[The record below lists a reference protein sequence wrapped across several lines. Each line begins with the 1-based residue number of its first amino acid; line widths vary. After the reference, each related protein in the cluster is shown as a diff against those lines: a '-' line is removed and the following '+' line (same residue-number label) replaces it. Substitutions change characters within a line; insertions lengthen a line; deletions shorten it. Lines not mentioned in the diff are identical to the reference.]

1 MFFLHALAAALLTHA
16 ALTRALVAV
25 SHTPSGKPIF
35 QAPPGSRVQQ
45 SGTNMD
51 VFAPNGSLIHVFQN
65 VLSTSKNK
73 KRAPTR
79 RQDVSA
85 TEASIV
91 FSDPSSDTVQSL
103 KTSFVVPPEPKTFE
117 SQILFFGA
125 GVGTLDNTTGALA
138 SILRAALQY
147 GGTNI
152 PGLGGPFWTAVIQ
165 LELLPEGDSEFLQIF
180 DPSVN
185 YTLTPGDRLST
196 SVTFVPNGFPSFFSY
211 NATFDNHPEFSWFE
225 VGSSNPVQVVNL
237 RMEEEGVFQ
246 PSDYPAGAF
255 VFEQVEVNLTTGF
268 PDVSW
273 STDEDPTTNV
283 AVKVE
288 KDGSQDAKVALIFP
302 AAY

>member
-1 MFFLHALAAALLTHA
+1 MFFLRALAAALLTHA

-25 SHTPSGKPIF
+25 SHTPSGRPIF

-65 VLSTSKNK
+65 VLSTPK
-73 KRAPTR
+73 KRASTPAR
-79 RQDVSA
+79 RQVLST

-91 FSDPSSDTVQSL
+91 FSDPSDTIQFL
-103 KTSFVVPPEPKTFE
+103 KTSFVVPPDPKTFE
-117 SQILFFGA
+117 SQLLFFGA
-125 GVGTLDNTTGALA
+125 GVGTLDDTGALD

-147 GGTNI
+147 GGTNSQ
-152 PGLGGPFWTAVIQ
+152 GGSFWIATIH
-165 LELLPEGDSEFLQIF
+165 LEFLPDGGFLEIF

-185 YTLTPGDRLST
+185 YTLTPGERLST
-196 SVTFVPNGFPSFFSY
+196 SVTFDPNGFQLPGLPTFFNY
-211 NATFDNHPEFSWFE
+211 NVTFDNHPEFSWLE
-225 VGSSNPVQVVNL
+225 VGSTEPVQVVNL
-237 RMEEEGVFQ
+237 RMEEEGALQ
-246 PSDYPAGAF
+246 PTDYPAGSF

-273 STDEDPTTNV
+273 SIDEDPTTDV

-302 AAY
+302 TAY